1 MLLALGLI
9 ETKGL
14 VGAIEAADA
23 MAKAA
28 NVKIV
33 GKEKSSGALITIKIV
48 GDVAA
53 VKSAVDAGSVAAQRV
68 GELVS
73 AHVIPRPHDELS
85 SFIEEKKSK
94 ATRKSKAGSKK
105 EVATVKEADEKV
117 VSKKEE
123 LTLAFNEEVQVE
135 KVIEKPVVPEKE
147 IVEIKETVEVPKEE
161 KKTLEVKTPKVE
173 VPKVETPKVITPE
186 EKPQKKTSNVKGLDH
201 LAKLRAEAKAELES
215 GEGVKQKSKE
225 LDEETLAMNVH
236 ELRKLAR
243 NNPNFPIRG
252 RDISKA
258 NRKVLLDYF
267 KELL

>member
-1 MLLALGLI
+1 MLHALGLI

-23 MAKAA
+23 MVKAA

-53 VKSAVDAGSVAAQRV
+53 VQSAVDAGSVAAQRV

-85 SFIEEKKSK
+85 PFIEEKKSK
-94 ATRKSKAGSKK
+94 GTRKSKVIDKK
-105 EVATVKEADEKV
+105 EVVVKKADKKV
-117 VSKKEE
+117 ESKKEE
-123 LTLAFNEEVQVE
+123 LTLVFDEKVQVE
-135 KVIEKPVVPEKE
+135 KAVEKPTEPEKE
-147 IVEIKETVEVPKEE
+147 IIKIEEKVEEPKEE
-161 KKTLEVKTPKVE
+161 EKTPEVNAAVKE
-173 VPKVETPKVITPE
+173 VPKVETPKIETPE
-186 EKPQKKTSNVKGLDH
+186 EKPQKKSDSVKGLDH
-201 LAKLRAEAKAELES
+201 LAKLRAEAKSELESAELE
-215 GEGVKQKSKE
+215 GEKPKE
-225 LDEETLAMNVH
+225 LDEEILAMNVH

-267 KELL
+267 RELL

>member
-53 VKSAVDAGSVAAQRV
+53 VKSAVDAGSAAAQRV
-68 GELVS
+68 GELLS

-85 SFIEEKKSK
+85 FLIEDKKGKRKSAVSSKSKVTPAKKVEKKVES
-94 ATRKSKAGSKK
+94 A
-105 EVATVKEADEKV
+105 
-117 VSKKEE
+117 KEE
-123 LTLAFNEEVQVE
+123 LVSETKEDIKVE
-135 KVIEKPVVPEKE
+135 KVQEKPVDKKV
-147 IVEIKETVEVPKEE
+147 IKETVKIEKEPE
-161 KKTLEVKTPKVE
+161 LPLMEEPKVE
-173 VPKVETPKVITPE
+173 KVQE
-186 EKPQKKTSNVKGLDH
+186 EKSKKKTSDVKGLDH
-201 LAKLRAEAKAELES
+201 LAKLRAEAKSELES
-215 GEGVKQKSKE
+215 GKSVEPESKMSKE
-225 LDEETLAMNVH
+225 LDEEILLMNVH
-236 ELRKLAR
+236 ELRRLAR
-243 NNPNFPIRG
+243 NTSNFPIKG

-267 KELL
+267 RELS

>member
-68 GELVS
+68 GELLS

-85 SFIEEKKSK
+85 FLIEDKKGKRESAVSSKSKITTAKKVEKKVEP
-94 ATRKSKAGSKK
+94 A
-105 EVATVKEADEKV
+105 
-117 VSKKEE
+117 KEE
-123 LTLAFNEEVQVE
+123 LVAETKEDIKVE
-135 KVIEKPVVPEKE
+135 KVQEKPVEKK
-147 IVEIKETVEVPKEE
+147 VIKETVKIEKEPELPLME
-161 KKTLEVKTPKVE
+161 KPKVE
-173 VPKVETPKVITPE
+173 KVPE
-186 EKPQKKTSNVKGLDH
+186 EKPKKKTSDVKGLDH
-201 LAKLRAEAKAELES
+201 LAKLRAEAKKELEK
-215 GEGVKQKSKE
+215 GVTSETESKASKE
-225 LDEETLAMNVH
+225 LDEEILSMNVH
-236 ELRKLAR
+236 ELRRLAR
-243 NNPNFPIRG
+243 NTSNFPIKG

-267 KELL
+267 RELS

>member
-53 VKSAVDAGSVAAQRV
+53 VKSAVDAGSAAAQRV
-68 GELVS
+68 GELLS

-85 SFIEEKKSK
+85 FLIEDKKGKRKSAVSSKSKIPTAKKVEKKVEP
-94 ATRKSKAGSKK
+94 A
-105 EVATVKEADEKV
+105 
-117 VSKKEE
+117 KEE
-123 LTLAFNEEVQVE
+123 LVSETKEDIKVE
-135 KVIEKPVVPEKE
+135 KVQEKPVEKK
-147 IVEIKETVEVPKEE
+147 VIKETVKVEKEPE
-161 KKTLEVKTPKVE
+161 LPLMEEPKVE
-173 VPKVETPKVITPE
+173 KVPE
-186 EKPQKKTSNVKGLDH
+186 EKPKKKASDVKGLDH
-201 LAKLRAEAKAELES
+201 LAKLRAEAKSELES
-215 GEGVKQKSKE
+215 GKSVEPESKVSKE
-225 LDEETLAMNVH
+225 LDEEILLMNVH
-236 ELRKLAR
+236 ELRRLAR
-243 NNPNFPIRG
+243 STSNFPIKG

-267 KELL
+267 RELS

>member
-53 VKSAVDAGSVAAQRV
+53 VKSAVDAGSAAAQRV
-68 GELVS
+68 GELLS
-73 AHVIPRPHDELS
+73 AHVIPRPHDELAP
-85 SFIEEKKSK
+85 FIEESKKGRGRKKTAVSSKSK
-94 ATRKSKAGSKK
+94 VTPEKK
-105 EVATVKEADEKV
+105 IEKKIEPPEEELPIEIKEEVKIEKV
-117 VSKKEE
+117 QEKPVEKKVINETIKVEKEPELPLMEE
-123 LTLAFNEEVQVE
+123 PKVE
-135 KVIEKPVVPEKE
+135 KV
-147 IVEIKETVEVPKEE
+147 
-161 KKTLEVKTPKVE
+161 
-173 VPKVETPKVITPE
+173 PE
-186 EKPQKKTSNVKGLDH
+186 EKPEKKTRGVQGLDH
-201 LAKLRAEAKAELES
+201 LAKLRAEAKSELES
-215 GEGVKQKSKE
+215 GGSAEPESKVSKE
-225 LDEETLAMNVH
+225 LDEEILLMNVH
-236 ELRKLAR
+236 ELRRLAR
-243 NNPNFPIRG
+243 STSNFPIKG

-267 KELL
+267 RELS